1 MVRFIIPKLYQIIRF
16 VLCGASG
23 VCRVSLCRTIYYRC
37 SLPML
42 LYTFRSPPHRLRFFV
57 WKQPFRSGPYCG
69 DTCCPPLLGGEG
81 GPGFLLRV
89 RGFVLPNRRS
99 PDGGCA
105 ARHLVRM
112 LLCIPI
118 PTMFRGGGSMRC
130 AMPAGKPHSAAECR
144 SPKFVQFRRRW
155 TLSSSERPLKY
166 IKGYLG

>member
-1 MVRFIIPKLYQIIRF
+1 MRRCTATVDAGFRRG
-16 VLCGASG
+16 CGRKA
-23 VCRVSLCRTIYYRC
+23 VSEGLPANRRAAPTRC
-37 SLPML
+37 
-42 LYTFRSPPHRLRFFV
+42 TGRLRFFV

-144 SPKFVQFRRRW
+144 SPKFVEFRRRW

>member
-1 MVRFIIPKLYQIIRF
+1 MGLRPESRIGGAACKSSGSPDPLYGETAI
-16 VLCGASG
+16 
-23 VCRVSLCRTIYYRC
+23 
-37 SLPML
+37 
-42 LYTFRSPPHRLRFFV
+42 FRLEAAFSF
-57 WKQPFRSGPYCG
+57 WPYCG

-118 PTMFRGGGSMRC
+118 PTMFRGGGSTSC

-144 SPKFVQFRRRW
+144 SPKFVEFRRRW

-166 IKGYLG
+166 IKRYFNGRSEVRRVPPPMDAVVFGASVKIY